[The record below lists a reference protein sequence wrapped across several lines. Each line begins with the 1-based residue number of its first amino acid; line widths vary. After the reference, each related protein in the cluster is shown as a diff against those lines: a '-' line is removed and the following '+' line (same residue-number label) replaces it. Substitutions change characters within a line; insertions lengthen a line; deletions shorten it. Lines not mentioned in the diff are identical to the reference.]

1 MAMQIGTVAKQV
13 GLTPDAIRFYERNAL
28 LPRPPRTPGGFRQYA
43 DTDLQTLEFI
53 RRVQN
58 LGFTLKEV
66 RQLLGLRRRR
76 FQPCAPVRRRLEQKL
91 SHVRGKLADLHK
103 LEQELRTALRAC
115 KKELR
120 RRTARC
126 PLLSESVTRKP
137 ENVK

>member
-1 MAMQIGTVAKQV
+1 MVMQIGTVAKQV

-28 LPRPPRTPGGFRQYA
+28 LPRPPRTAGGFRQYA
-43 DTDLQTLEFI
+43 DADLQTLE
-53 RRVQN
+53 
-58 LGFTLKEV
+58 FTLKEV